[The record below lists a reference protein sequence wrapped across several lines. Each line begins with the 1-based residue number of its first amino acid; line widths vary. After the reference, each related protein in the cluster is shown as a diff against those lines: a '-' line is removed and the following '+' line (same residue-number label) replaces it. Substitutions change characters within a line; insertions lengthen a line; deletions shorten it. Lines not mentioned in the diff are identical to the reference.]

1 MEIEIQVGEQAM
13 FKNTKQE
20 WVKGEYV
27 AHIQD
32 AYVYKID
39 SDILTSK
46 ECKKIEP
53 KDNRNTYHIA
63 YYTDKSEIYSNGVDV
78 KAESMFE
85 ALNLFSEKFAKIEP
99 IYIIKK

>member
-1 MEIEIQVGEQAM
+1 MEIKVGEQAM
-13 FKNTKQE
+13 FKNQKQN

-27 AHIQD
+27 APVED
-32 AYVYKID
+32 SYVYRID
-39 SDILTSK
+39 NDIHISK

-63 YYTDKSEIYSNGVDV
+63 YYTDKSEIYSNGVDI

-85 ALNLFSEKFAKIEP
+85 ALNVFSEKYAKIEP

>member
-1 MEIEIQVGEQAM
+1 MEIKVGEQAM
-13 FKNTKQE
+13 FKNQKQN

-27 AHIQD
+27 APVED
-32 AYVYKID
+32 SYVYRID
-39 SDILTSK
+39 DDIHISK
-46 ECKKIEP
+46 EYKKIEP

-63 YYTDKSEIYSNGVDV
+63 YYTDKSEIYSNGVDI

-85 ALNLFSEKFAKIEP
+85 ALNVFSEKYAKIEP